1 MSNIA
6 EGFERRS
13 RPDFARFLVIA
24 KGSCGEVRAQL
35 LVALD
40 QQHLTEDQHA
50 TFCARTKQISAG
62 LANLVRYLRD
72 SKHAKKR
79 SVGTTL

>member
-40 QQHLTEDQHA
+40 QHYLTEEQHA
-50 TFCARTKQISAG
+50 TICARTKQISAG
-62 LANLVRYLRD
+62 LSNLTRYLRD
-72 SKHAKKR
+72 SKHTKNRIEAA
-79 SVGTTL
+79 L

>member
-13 RPDFARFLVIA
+13 RPDFARFLTMA

-35 LVALD
+35 LVVLD
-40 QQHLTEDQHA
+40 LQYLPQEQHTV
-50 TFCARTKQISAG
+50 FCARTKQISAG
-62 LANLVRYLRD
+62 LANLTSYLRNP
-72 SKHAKKR
+72 KHKR
-79 SVGTTL
+79 